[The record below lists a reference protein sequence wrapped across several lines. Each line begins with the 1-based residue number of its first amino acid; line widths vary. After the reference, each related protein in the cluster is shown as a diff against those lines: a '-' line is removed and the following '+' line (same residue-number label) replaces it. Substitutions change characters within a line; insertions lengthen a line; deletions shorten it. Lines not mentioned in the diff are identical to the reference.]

1 MKNNKINTVM
11 VVLLAIFIPYI
22 LLMGGVRLVMSPNF
36 PAFEYRRASFP
47 ADPFGFTLQERTKWS
62 GYAVS
67 YLTNDKDIDYLGN
80 LQDTTGRK
88 MFAPDELDHMVDVK
102 NVVSTAS
109 IVWYVLIGLSL
120 AMFIWLVVM
129 RQWDGIRKALNAG
142 GWATVSLLGVLL
154 VFLAISFDQL
164 FTWFH
169 KLFFADGTWTF
180 LESSTLIRLFPF
192 VFWRDAFIL
201 VFGFA
206 LIVGILLVLLTRK
219 PKAKASQASE

>member
-1 MKNNKINTVM
+1 MKNNKINTLM
-11 VVLLAIFIPYI
+11 IVLLAIFLPYI
-22 LLMGGVRLVMSPNF
+22 LLMGGVRLVMTPNF

-47 ADPFGFTLQERTKWS
+47 ADPYGFTLQERTKWS
-62 GYAVS
+62 EYAVR

-102 NVVSTAS
+102 KVVTTAS

-120 AMFIWLVVM
+120 AMLIWLVVM

-142 GWATVSLLGVLL
+142 GWVTVSLLSALL
-154 VFLAISFDQL
+154 VFLAISFDKL

-201 VFGFA
+201 VIGFA
-206 LIVGILLVLLTRK
+206 LIIGILLVVLMRK
-219 PKAKASQASE
+219 RKAK

>member
-11 VVLLAIFIPYI
+11 VILLAIFIPYI
-22 LLMGGVRLVMSPNF
+22 LLMGGVRLVMTPNF
-36 PAFEYRRASFP
+36 PAIEYKRASFP

-169 KLFFADGTWTF
+169 KLFLLTHLDIPGIFNLNPA
-180 LESSTLIRLFPF
+180 FPF

-201 VFGFA
+201 VIGFA
-206 LIVGILLVLLTRK
+206 LIIGILLVFLTRK
-219 PKAKASQASE
+219 RKAK